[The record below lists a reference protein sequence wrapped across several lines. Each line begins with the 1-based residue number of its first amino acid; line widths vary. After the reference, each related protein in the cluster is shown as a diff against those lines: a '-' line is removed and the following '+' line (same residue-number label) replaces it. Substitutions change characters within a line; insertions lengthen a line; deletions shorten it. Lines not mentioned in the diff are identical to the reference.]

1 MIDAVGDG
9 LDLGDGPGGF
19 EGLVRLHQS
28 LGRNPER
35 RTIDSPRA
43 RTADSLVS
51 DPTGVE
57 SPAVDS
63 PAVGS
68 PAVGSRRVRSTL
80 RPPSGK
86 RPTWVPTFGLIPY
99 RAVDPATLVR
109 VLAADGIESFH
120 DLEQDRLDAAIRR
133 VVEVEGP
140 VHYRVLAERLLD
152 AAEVGRLGAR
162 IRERIQ
168 ERLDALEQA
177 GELVQR
183 GPFIGHAEQ
192 FRVPRLRDW
201 SELPDK
207 LRELDHVPDTEL
219 MLAIFHAVLDEDEE
233 GIPAERAMNDG
244 IYRMGFIRLT
254 QNARAR
260 LEAPLDAL
268 LHEGMLRVEDGV
280 LRLGWEAFLREP
292 EPEQEQDLF

>member
-1 MIDAVGDG
+1 MSEADGDG
-9 LDLGDGPGGF
+9 LELGDGLGGF

-28 LGRNPER
+28 LVRNPER

-51 DPTGVE
+51 DP
-57 SPAVDS
+57 PAVDPS
-63 PAVGS
+63 AVD
-68 PAVGSRRVRSTL
+68 SRRARSTL
-80 RPPSGK
+80 RPPSGE
-86 RPTWVPTFGLIPY
+86 RPTWVPTFELIPY
-99 RAVDPATLVR
+99 RAVDPANLVR

-140 VHYRVLAERLLD
+140 IHFRVLAERLLD

-183 GPFIGHAEQ
+183 EPFIGLAEQ

-219 MLAIFHAVLDEDEE
+219 MLGLFHAVLDEDAG

-244 IYRMGFIRLT
+244 IHRMGFIRLT

-280 LRLGWEAFLREP
+280 LHLGWEAFLREP
-292 EPEQEQDLF
+292 EQEQDLF